1 MQAAKMRMQMERYN
15 KTFGFF
21 LGIVLN
27 RGQDKEKISAYKE
40 QALPIYEAMCTEANG
55 KFLMNSD
62 ELTALDIHVGP
73 FWEVIYLYRNGVY
86 DGVDEQLKI

>member
-1 MQAAKMRMQMERYN
+1 
-15 KTFGFF
+15 
-21 LGIVLN
+21 
-27 RGQDKEKISAYKE
+27 
-40 QALPIYEAMCTEANG
+40 MCTEANG
-55 KFLMNSD
+55 KFLMGSD